1 MNYALRTPGSK
12 YFAGCVTVTPP
23 SLRLVAAAAT
33 AATAAPAVA
42 AAYGRWKILENYTIR
57 K

>member
-12 YFAGCVTVTPP
+12 YFAGCTPP
-23 SLRLVAAAAT
+23 SLRPVAAAAT

-42 AAYGRWKILENYTIR
+42 AAYGR
-57 K
+57 

>member
-12 YFAGCVTVTPP
+12 YFAGRVTVTPP
-23 SLRLVAAAAT
+23 SPRLVAA